1 MNTNSSVK
9 VLIVDEQA
17 SVVKELSEF
26 LQGSGYECA
35 GSHSSK
41 QALEQFRH
49 DPAIG
54 IVLCDLHMPES
65 DGVSLVD
72 ALKQVAGKKRAFE
85 TIVLTVRDDKQD
97 VIKALRAGV
106 ADYFQKP
113 VNLHEL
119 LEGVQ
124 RQETVLLERQ
134 KSYRQLGELNDK
146 LRFLAASIDDLY
158 EELDRVRRPAPTASH
173 SDEAGSEEVDLTVL
187 FAPLSPRQ
195 QDVARLVA
203 KGHTNYQIGCKLGI
217 SENTVK
223 LYVSQVLRLTHMHNR
238 TQLALAMSPNGATRQ
253 RDTAHSH

>member
-9 VLIVDEQA
+9 VLVVDHQP
-17 SVVKELSEF
+17 SVVSELSEF
-26 LQGSGYECA
+26 LQNSGYECSA
-35 GSHSSK
+35 SYSSK
-41 QALEQFRH
+41 EALEQFRN
-49 DPAIG
+49 DPAVG
-54 IVLCDLHMPES
+54 IVLCDLHMPKS
-65 DGVSLVD
+65 DGVELVE
-72 ALKQVAGKKRAFE
+72 ALKLVAGKKRVFE
-85 TIVLTVRDDKQD
+85 TIALTANDDKQE

-113 VNLHEL
+113 VNLNEL

-124 RQETVLLERQ
+124 RQEAVLHERQ
-134 KSYRQLGELNDK
+134 KSFRQLGELNEK

-158 EELDRVRRPAPTASH
+158 EDLDRVRPSPAAPSA
-173 SDEAGSEEVDLTVL
+173 EQGAEEEVDLSVL

-217 SENTVK
+217 TENTVK

-238 TQLALAMSPNGATRQ
+238 TQLALAMSPSGANRV
-253 RDTAHSH
+253 RDAAH

>member
-9 VLIVDEQA
+9 VLVVDPQP
-17 SVVKELSEF
+17 SVVNELSEF
-26 LQGSGYECA
+26 LQNSGYECS
-35 GSHSSK
+35 GSCSSK
-41 QALEQFRH
+41 EALEQFRN
-49 DPAIG
+49 DPAVG
-54 IVLCDLHMPES
+54 IVLCDLHMPKS
-65 DGVSLVD
+65 DGVELVD
-72 ALKQVAGKKRAFE
+72 ALKLVAGKKRVFE
-85 TIVLTVRDDKQD
+85 TIVLTSNDDKQE

-113 VNLHEL
+113 VNLNEL

-124 RQETVLLERQ
+124 RQEAVLHERQ
-134 KSYRQLGELNDK
+134 KSFRQLSELNEK

-158 EELDRVRRPAPTASH
+158 EDLDRVRPSHTAPSA
-173 SDEAGSEEVDLTVL
+173 EEGAEEELDLSVL

-217 SENTVK
+217 TENTVK

-238 TQLALAMSPNGATRQ
+238 TQLALAMSPNGANRV
-253 RDTAHSH
+253 RDAAH